1 MIRYGTRI
9 DVMGVTNFQSF
20 QNSEKKI
27 HGQKGNCIFL
37 SFFVIFFEIF
47 EILTNFFKKFQKNL
61 QNPIFL
67 IQNFDK
73 RLVKPNFYILVYQG
87 IHQEKSRFYTF
98 FTKKSIILLIQIK
111 VIWYKMKIWYQE
123 NHQEIFFS
131 AKKIEILLRVVENEK
146 LKKL

>member
-1 MIRYGTRI
+1 
-9 DVMGVTNFQSF
+9 MGVTNFQSF

-37 SFFVIFFEIF
+37 SFFVIFFR
-47 EILTNFFKKFQKNL
+47 NFRNFDQFFQKISKKSAKSN
-61 QNPIFL
+61 IL

-73 RLVKPNFYILVYQG
+73 RLVNPNFYILVYQG